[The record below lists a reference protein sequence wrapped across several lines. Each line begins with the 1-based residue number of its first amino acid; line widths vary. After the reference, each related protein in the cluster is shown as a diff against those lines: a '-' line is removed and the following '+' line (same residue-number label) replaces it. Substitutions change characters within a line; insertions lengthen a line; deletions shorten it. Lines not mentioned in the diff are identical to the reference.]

1 MKKVLVGMVAVVLV
15 LAFVSCDLI
24 NPPSPKI
31 SVLAAPDPGDGT
43 VYDMGHGNE
52 IKFGNTPV
60 NVPVEKTITVKNV
73 GDALL
78 TIDSITTETS
88 QTAFTVNGDPI
99 GVTALLPDEE
109 ITFVVQLFSAQA
121 DNYGAKLLIPNDD
134 PEFDNYYLE
143 LVGTVEHVE

>member
-15 LAFVSCDLI
+15 LAFGSCDLI

-43 VYDMGHGNE
+43 LHDMGHGNE